1 MLTTDDFYESAECRT
16 MFVEWLTPESLT
28 DETFELVRQHSA
40 GLVPPV
46 VLRVTLAGYCEYLHN
61 VLVDDDVHF
70 DGLIDH
76 LMVELQGVFQSDDD
90 YRRAAVEWLE
100 EADRDMAADWCD
112 RRRSAQIEI
121 GDY

>member
-1 MLTTDDFYESAECRT
+1 MVTADDFYETAECRE
-16 MFVEWLTPESLT
+16 MFLEWLSPRSLSA
-28 DETFELVRQHSA
+28 ETFKLVRQHSA

-76 LMVELQGVFQSDDD
+76 LMLMLQGEFQGDGD
-90 YRRAAVEWLE
+90 YDVAATEWLE
-100 EADRDMAADWCD
+100 DWDRDKAADWCD
-112 RRRSAQIEI
+112 RCQSARQE
-121 GDY
+121 GEM